1 MTMPA
6 ERRPREARW
15 VGTRILDT
23 AEGVL
28 VALRRCRLDEAFV
41 DIMQT
46 AKRHNVNAVDLARA
60 LVTIAEDQHGQ
71 NLDDAAAAVA
81 LAAWGHL
88 FGANRRDWA
97 AAESG
102 PGEDTQY

>member
-1 MTMPA
+1 MTMT
-6 ERRPREARW
+6 EDFRPREARW
-15 VGTRILDT
+15 VGARILDT

-46 AKRHNVNAVDLARA
+46 AKRHNVNAVDLAHA
-60 LVTIAEDQHGQ
+60 LVAIAEDQHGK

-81 LAAWGHL
+81 LSTWGDL
-88 FGANRRDWA
+88 FGTNLRDRA
-97 AAESG
+97 AAEAL
-102 PGEDTQY
+102 PGEDS

>member
-1 MTMPA
+1 MTMT
-6 ERRPREARW
+6 EDRRPREARW
-15 VGTRILDT
+15 VGARILDT

-46 AKRHNVNAVDLARA
+46 AKRHNVSAVDLARA
-60 LVTIAEDQHGQ
+60 LVSIAEDQHGQ

-81 LAAWGHL
+81 LATWGHL
-88 FGANRRDWA
+88 FGGNLRNCA
-97 AAESG
+97 AAESL
-102 PGEDTQY
+102 PGEDS